1 MSMEAL
7 ELLKTWKRICV
18 ETEDC
23 DNCPVPCSCS
33 WSEEEDDTLEEMV
46 QGIEKWAEE
55 HSEGTE
61 KDRPEDPQVKAIIDN
76 LGSIAHLFDG
86 EEDKV
91 SSI

>member
-1 MSMEAL
+1 MEAL
-7 ELLKTWKRICV
+7 ELLKTWKRICA
-18 ETEDC
+18 EAEDC
-23 DNCPVPCSCS
+23 DNCPVPCSLC

-55 HSEGTE
+55 HPEGTE
-61 KDRPEDPQVKAIIDN
+61 RDKPEDTEIEAIN
-76 LGSIAHLFDG
+76 RVLGSIAHLFDG

>member
-1 MSMEAL
+1 MEAL

-33 WSEEEDDTLEEMV
+33 WSEEEDDTLEEMI
-46 QGIEKWAEE
+46 QGIEKWEAE
-55 HSEGTE
+55 HPEGTE
-61 KDRPEDPQVKAIIDN
+61 RDKPEDPEIEAIN
-76 LGSIAHLFDG
+76 RALGSVAHLFNG
-86 EEDKV
+86 EEGKV

>member
-1 MSMEAL
+1 MEAL
-7 ELLKTWKRICV
+7 ELLKTWKRICT

-23 DNCPVPCSCS
+23 DNCPVPCSWS
-33 WSEEEDDTLEEMV
+33 WSEEEEDTLEEMA

-55 HSEGTE
+55 HPEKAKQGGQEETE
-61 KDRPEDPQVKAIIDN
+61 IEAIN
-76 LGSIAHLFDG
+76 RALGSISHLFDG